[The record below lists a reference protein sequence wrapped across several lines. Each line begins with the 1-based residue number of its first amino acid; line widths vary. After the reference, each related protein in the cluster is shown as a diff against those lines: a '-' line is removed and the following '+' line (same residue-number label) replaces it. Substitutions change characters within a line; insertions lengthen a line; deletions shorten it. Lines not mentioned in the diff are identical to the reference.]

1 MFDAEDEVT
10 GKPAEA
16 EFDQLAI
23 ELAAS
28 LKLYLQLAEIHRFS
42 PEVRR
47 LMSDLA
53 REILIS
59 AEQDGPWL
67 Q

>member
-1 MFDAEDEVT
+1 M
-10 GKPAEA
+10 PAPE

-28 LKLYLQLAEIHRFS
+28 LTLYLQLAEIHHFS

-53 REILIS
+53 RQILIS
-59 AEQDGPWL
+59 AEQGNHWL